1 MQQRL
6 KSVLIGSSLLFAAP
20 ALAQDA
26 TVSGDASAT
35 TGDGTVS
42 ADANATET
50 TNPDPNAASVT
61 ATGSAM
67 MGWWPTSAIDRPYM
81 RGKGKITAGL
91 DYDLFKASFF
101 EPITMTTI
109 SATGDALNL
118 NAAYGVS
125 DQINVGLMYFVP
137 LGVAGDNDFNAAG
150 TVDIWG
156 GYQIKHDPK
165 LSVAATADFNVDL
178 DNTDDMGIAA
188 GLGVRY
194 TLAPKMAVFTGAPY
208 GPGPVGQH
216 LKISLADS
224 GPITFEVP
232 VGFMYQAS
240 PELNISA
247 MTTLANISISN
258 SDTSIF
264 GADYIPLYIQGL
276 FAVNKNVDVQAQF
289 GLPDLKEAQFDLYTV
304 SIGARYHVD

>member
-1 MQQRL
+1 MRKQL
-6 KSVLIGSSLLFAAP
+6 KSVLIGTSLLCAAP

-42 ADANATET
+42 GDANANA
-50 TNPDPNAASVT
+50 TNTDPNASVT

-67 MGWWPTSAIDRPYM
+67 MGWWPMSAIDRPFM
-81 RGKGKITAGL
+81 RGKGKITADVDYGL
-91 DYDLFKASFF
+91 LKFSFTN
-101 EPITMTTI
+101 PITMM
-109 SATGDALNL
+109 SDSVTGDFIAIGG
-118 NAAYGVS
+118 AYGVT
-125 DQINVGLMYFVP
+125 DQINAGLTYSIP

-150 TVDIWG
+150 TLDIWG

-178 DNTDDMGIAA
+178 DNTDDMAIAA

-216 LKISLADS
+216 LQISLADK
-224 GPITFEVP
+224 GPVTFAVP
-232 VGFMYQAS
+232 VGFMYQAT
-240 PELNISA
+240 PELNIHA
-247 MTTLANISISN
+247 MTTLASFGISN
-258 SDTSIF
+258 ADNAFF
-264 GADYIPLYIQGL
+264 GADIIPLYLGGL

-289 GLPDLKEAQFDLYTV
+289 GLPDLKEAQFDLYTFTL
-304 SIGARYHVD
+304 GARYHVD

>member
-1 MQQRL
+1 MRQLL
-6 KSVLIGSSLLFAAP
+6 KSVLIGSSLLAAAP

-26 TVSGDASAT
+26 EVSGDATAT
-35 TGDGTVS
+35 TGDGTV
-42 ADANATET
+42 ADPNANMNMST
-50 TNPDPNAASVT
+50 DPNAASVT

-101 EPITMTTI
+101 EPISMTTI
-109 SATGDALNL
+109 SATGDALAL
-118 NAAYGVS
+118 TAAYGVS
-125 DQINVGLMYFVP
+125 DQINVGLGYFGP

-150 TVDIWG
+150 TLDLWG
-156 GYQIKHDPK
+156 GYQVKHDPK

-194 TLAPKMAVFTGAPY
+194 SLAPQMAVFTGAPY

-224 GPITFEVP
+224 GPITFDVP
-232 VGFMYQAS
+232 VGFMYQAT
-240 PELNISA
+240 PELNVSA
-247 MTTLANISISN
+247 MTSLVNIGISN
-258 SDTSIF
+258 SDTIIF
-264 GADYIPLYIQGL
+264 GADYIPLYIGGL
-276 FAVNKNVDVQAQF
+276 FAVNKNIDVTAQF

-304 SIGARYHVD
+304 ALGARYHVD